1 MSELKRGIRSCWVV
15 ASAIFVS
22 ACGGEELSPETRP
35 APEQLIRPE
44 ARLHTGYIT
53 HPDGSPRPIAYEVR
67 GGQAIIE
74 GDIVVGPA
82 DEIAATAE
90 QAVEQ
95 ARRIGSMS
103 GALTATSKR
112 WPNGIVYYYIDP
124 SISFP
129 AEITAAMEH
138 IEYWSS
144 YVWDGAS
151 SSVYV
156 GAPRID
162 FRPWQSGVTEYIWLK
177 PTGTGCNSYV
187 GRVYPGNY
195 QVVSLDYNCQTKGI
209 AIHELGHAL
218 GLQHEQ
224 NRCDRDSSIWVYDA
238 NILADWRPQFARQCS
253 GYSLVAEYDE
263 SSVMHYS
270 YDAASAN
277 GNWTMESKRGRTYE
291 MGSGSYINHMM
302 SWNDVYTVQWMYG
315 GNYGKTAAGGPYT
328 LRTGPGSGYA
338 SAGTIAGNTRVNI
351 VCQTTGTSTSGP
363 WGTSNLWSKL
373 SNGTWIADAVVF
385 TGTTDKYVS
394 ARCP

>member
-1 MSELKRGIRSCWVV
+1 MSELKRGMRGWMV
-15 ASAIFVS
+15 ASAVLLG
-22 ACGGEELSPETRP
+22 ACGGEAPPAETAP
-35 APEQLIRPE
+35 APAELLDTSAQ
-44 ARLHTGYIT
+44 LHTGYIV
-53 HPDGSPRPIAYEVR
+53 HPDGSPRLISYEVK

-82 DEIAATAE
+82 DEVATTAQE
-90 QAVEQ
+90 AVEK
-95 ARRIGSMS
+95 ARRLDAMS
-103 GALTATSKR
+103 GALTANSKR

-129 AEITAAMEH
+129 SVVTAAMEH

-144 YVWDGAS
+144 YVWDGGS

-162 FRPWQSGVTEYIWLK
+162 FRPWVSGVTEYIWIK

-187 GRVYPGNY
+187 GRVSPGNY
-195 QVVSLDYNCQTKGI
+195 QVVSLDYNCQTKGV

-224 NRCDRDSSIWVYDA
+224 NRCDRDSYIWVYDY
-238 NILADWRPQFARQCS
+238 NILADWRPQFALQCS

-263 SSVMHYS
+263 SSVMHYK

-291 MGSGSYINHMM
+291 MGTGSYTNEEL

-315 GNYGKTAAGGPYT
+315 GNYGKTASGGPYT

-338 SAGTIAGNTRVNI
+338 SAGTIASNTRVNI
-351 VCQTTGTSTSGP
+351 VCQTTGTSASGP

-373 SNGTWIADAVVF
+373 SNGTWVADAVVF
-385 TGTTDKYVS
+385 TGTTNKYVS